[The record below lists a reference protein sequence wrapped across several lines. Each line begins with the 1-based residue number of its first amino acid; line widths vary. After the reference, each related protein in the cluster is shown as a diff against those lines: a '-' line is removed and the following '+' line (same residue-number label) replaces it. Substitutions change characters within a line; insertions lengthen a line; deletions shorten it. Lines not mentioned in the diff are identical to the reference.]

1 MIVSTTKYHPVF
13 PPKFYPFYITS
24 TNCIYSSKGL
34 FASPFLQ
41 LQKRSPLY
49 SPLLTQASVITVNT
63 DLSRLLV
70 NSIVSVCVRHD
81 ILSLYLLSIL
91 QCWKFLSSFFI
102 LQQKQVQ
109 RTPYKITTR
118 VSFTDSVCVRLYFYS
133 CHKHRHHHAWI
144 HGIYATW

>member
-102 LQQKQVQ
+102 LQQKKS
-109 RTPYKITTR
+109 T
-118 VSFTDSVCVRLYFYS
+118 TDSIQNYYACIFYWFSVRTTLLLFMP
-133 CHKHRHHHAWI
+133 
-144 HGIYATW
+144 